1 MTIIEKLKV
10 LRETSKYSQ
19 TQVASFLGVDQTTL
33 SKIESGDR
41 KLSVA
46 QAEKLALLYGFDI
59 ASLRKTESI
68 SSPVRISFRANE
80 IDEKDLADMAQM
92 NQILINL
99 KLMNNLIG
107 E

>member
-1 MTIIEKLKV
+1 MTIVEKLKI

-19 TQVASFLGVDQTTL
+19 SQIASFLGIDQTTL
-33 SKIESGDR
+33 SKIEAGKR
-41 KLSVA
+41 KLSVV

-59 ASLRKTESI
+59 ASLRTAEAI

-80 IDEKDLADMAQM
+80 IDEKDLSDMAEM

-99 KLMNNLIG
+99 KLMNQLLK